1 MLIKISL
8 FIHWL
13 GFLASCFML
22 FMAYL
27 DPSQDEVII
36 HIIAASM
43 PNTLGWLIACL
54 IGGRR
59 NYFPFVNKQ

>member
-1 MLIKISL
+1 
-8 FIHWL
+8 
-13 GFLASCFML
+13 
-22 FMAYL
+22 MAYL

-43 PNTLGWLIACL
+43 PNTLAWLTACL

-59 NYFPFVNKQ
+59 NYFPFINKR